1 MSLFNLLILLG
12 GLAAILFVI
21 WWFLLVPRS
30 RMAAGSARGAG
41 AVAAPGS
48 EVVIAVRGGYEPA
61 VVRVPAGKPVRLVF
75 DRQEDSSCSEEL
87 VIPDL
92 GVRKFLPAFERTTVG
107 ITAPAPGTYEI
118 TCGMGMLHGRL
129 IAE

>member
-1 MSLFNLLILLG
+1 MSLFNLLVLLG
-12 GLAAILFVI
+12 GLAATLFVI
-21 WWFLLVPRS
+21 WWFLVVPR
-30 RMAAGSARGAG
+30 RRAALAPGV
-41 AVAAPGS
+41 AVAPGS
-48 EVVIAVRGGYEPA
+48 EVVIAVRGGYQPD

-87 VIPDL
+87 VISQL
-92 GVRKFLPAFERTTVG
+92 GVRRFLPAFARTTVG

>member
-1 MSLFNLLILLG
+1 MALTNLMILLG

-21 WWFLLVPRS
+21 WWFLVVPR
-30 RMAAGSARGAG
+30 RRTAAPGVA
-41 AVAAPGS
+41 AAPGS
-48 EVVIAVRGGYEPA
+48 EIVIAVRGGYDPA
-61 VVRVPAGKPVRLVF
+61 VVRVPAGAPVRLVF
-75 DRQEDSSCSEEL
+75 DRQEDSSCSEEV

-92 GVRKFLPAFERTTVG
+92 GVRKFLPAFARTTVG

>member
-1 MSLFNLLILLG
+1 MSLFNLLIILG

-21 WWFLLVPRS
+21 WWFLLIPRS
-30 RMAAGSARGAG
+30 RLRAGAGG

-48 EVVIAVRGGYEPA
+48 EVVISVRGGYEPD
-61 VVRVPAGKPVRLVF
+61 VVRVPAGKPVLLVF

-92 GVRKFLPAFERTTVG
+92 GIRKFLPAFARTTVG

-118 TCGMGMLHGRL
+118 SCGMGMLHGRL

>member
-1 MSLFNLLILLG
+1 MPLFNLLILFG

-21 WWFLLVPRS
+21 WWFLVVPR
-30 RMAAGSARGAG
+30 RRAAQAPGVSVG
-41 AVAAPGS
+41 PGS
-48 EVVIAVRGGYEPA
+48 EVVIAVRGGYEPD

-87 VIPDL
+87 VIARL
-92 GVRKFLPAFERTTVG
+92 GVRKFLPAFARTTVG

>member
-1 MSLFNLLILLG
+1 MSLFHLLVLFG
-12 GLAAILFVI
+12 GLAAILFVV
-21 WWFLLVPRS
+21 WWFLLIPRS
-30 RMAAGSARGAG
+30 RLRAARGGSGG

-48 EVVIAVRGGYEPA
+48 EVVISVRGGYAPD
-61 VVRVPAGKPVRLVF
+61 VVRVPAGQPVRLVF

-87 VIPDL
+87 VIPEL
-92 GVRKFLPAFERTTVG
+92 GVRKYLPAFARTTVG

>member
-1 MSLFNLLILLG
+1 MSLFNILVLFG

-21 WWFLLVPRS
+21 WWFLVVPR
-30 RMAAGSARGAG
+30 RRLAGAG
-41 AVAAPGS
+41 VAAAPGS

-61 VVRVPAGKPVRLVF
+61 VVRVPAGAPVRLVF

-92 GVRKFLPAFERTTVG
+92 GVRKYLPAFARTSVA